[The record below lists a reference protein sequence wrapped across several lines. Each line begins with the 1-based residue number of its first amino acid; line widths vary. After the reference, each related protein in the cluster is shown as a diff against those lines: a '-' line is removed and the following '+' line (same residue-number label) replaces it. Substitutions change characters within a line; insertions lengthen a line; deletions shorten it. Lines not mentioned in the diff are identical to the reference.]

1 MATTF
6 EGQRTNEEVV
16 YVFRRHILTS
26 IRGFFFLIFMIA
38 AGSVPM
44 MIWPSEQNM
53 VFVWMGAVIVG
64 LLGMGYSYLLWY
76 FSFYIVTNQRL
87 RQTRQKGLFKKTVV
101 DLDLENIMSASYG
114 QHGVFATMFN
124 YGTILIQT
132 SAGDLV
138 LSMVSKPETV
148 YNKLSDEAHV
158 ARKNEENES

>member
-101 DLDLENIMSASYG
+101 DLDLENIQSASFG
-114 QHGVFATMFN
+114 VPGVFGSMFN

-138 LSMVSKPETV
+138 LSMVSHPETV
-148 YNKLSDEAHV
+148 YNEIEN
-158 ARKNEENES
+158 ARHDAQPREE

>member
-38 AGSVPM
+38 AGFVPM

-101 DLDLENIMSASYG
+101 DLDLENIQSASFG
-114 QHGVFATMFN
+114 VPGVFGSMFN

-138 LSMVSKPETV
+138 LSMVSHPETV
-148 YNKLSDEAHV
+148 YNEIEN
-158 ARKNEENES
+158 ARHDAQPREE

>member
-26 IRGFFFLIFMIA
+26 IRGFFFLIFMIV

-101 DLDLENIMSASYG
+101 DLDLENIQSASFG
-114 QHGVFATMFN
+114 VPGVFGSMFN

-138 LSMVSKPETV
+138 LSMVSHPETV
-148 YNKLSDEAHV
+148 YNEIEN
-158 ARKNEENES
+158 ARHDAQPREE

>member
-26 IRGFFFLIFMIA
+26 IRGFFFLIFMIV

-101 DLDLENIMSASYG
+101 DLDLENIQSASFG
-114 QHGVFATMFN
+114 VPGVFGSMFN

-138 LSMVSKPETV
+138 LSMVSHPETV
-148 YNKLSDEAHV
+148 YNEIEN
-158 ARKNEENES
+158 ARHDAQPKEE

>member
-26 IRGFFFLIFMIA
+26 IKGFFFLIFMIA

-101 DLDLENIMSASYG
+101 DLDLENIQSASFG
-114 QHGVFATMFN
+114 VPGVFGSMFN

-138 LSMVSKPETV
+138 LSMVSHPETV
-148 YNKLSDEAHV
+148 YNEIEN
-158 ARKNEENES
+158 ARHDAQPREE